1 MSFWNVLLLYGV
13 RLRVKKLVS
22 TMRSKHV
29 VSGPC
34 HPSSGFTLLELLI
47 SMVILS
53 ISFLAIIP
61 LLINTM
67 NLNKTTDMATVA
79 KDLASQK
86 VEEIMSTDSQVV
98 TTWLG
103 ANQSYVIVEYI
114 TSKGVVSTT
123 ATADSTYTR
132 TCSINKVPVR
142 NVLITPSPVAI
153 TAVVEYVFKGQKKS
167 RAFTSM
173 WSF

>member
-1 MSFWNVLLLYGV
+1 MK
-13 RLRVKKLVS
+13 RLVS
-22 TMRSKHV
+22 SIRSKFIL
-29 VSGPC
+29 SDYGQR
-34 HPSSGFTLLELLI
+34 SGFTLLELLI

-61 LLINTM
+61 LLLNTM
-67 NLNKTTDMATVA
+67 NLNKTTDMATIA

-86 VEEIMSTDSQVV
+86 VEDIMSTDSQVV
-98 TTWLG
+98 STWLG
-103 ANQSYVIVEYI
+103 TNNSYVTVEYI
-114 TSKGVVSTT
+114 TAKGVVSTSVT
-123 ATADSTYTR
+123 ANSIYTR

-142 NVLITPSPVAI
+142 NALITPTPVAI